1 MINVVDTPNPDTK
14 KFVFDQTIVKTGS
27 KEFKKNDQSNIDLVN
42 DLFLIKE
49 LELVYLDKN
58 FISIKK
64 NKNSSWDDIVQ
75 DILETLNKRISK
87 NFNALSF
94 EEESEFTDDISKRIE
109 EVLNDKIRPAVA
121 MDGGDIRLKSF
132 KDGVAEV
139 MLKGACAGC
148 PSSTVTLKHGVER
161 MIKHYVPEVTSVEA
175 FNINE

>member
-27 KEFKKNDQSNIDLVN
+27 KEFKKSDQSNIDLVN

-64 NKNSSWDDIVQ
+64 NKDALWDDIVQ
-75 DILETLNKRISK
+75 DILEALNKRISE